1 MAKDY
6 SKVQVKRKGFFGRL
20 FKMLLSFYPVMLPCM
35 LVLLVF
41 NAIVR
46 SLPSV
51 FMQRVIALIEDSG
64 TSTWSD
70 ISSQVISLVAI
81 LATFYILSLIAD
93 VVYTQLMAVIT
104 QGTLAKLREKMVA
117 NM

>member
-6 SKVQVKRKGFFGRL
+6 SNVQVKRKNVLVRL
-20 FKMLLSFYPVMLPCM
+20 FKLLMSFYPVMLPVM

-51 FMQRVIALIEDSG
+51 FMQQVIALIEDAG
-64 TSTWSD
+64 KVT
-70 ISSQVISLVAI
+70 
-81 LATFYILSLIAD
+81 
-93 VVYTQLMAVIT
+93 
-104 QGTLAKLREKMVA
+104 
-117 NM
+117 